1 MTLIPQHSLSSQIA
15 DRLKTLIVQNTWS
28 EWLPGERSLS
38 QTLQVSHTTLR
49 IALNQLKHEGVI
61 EARHGIGN
69 RIVAPPAHVAVA
81 AAPGTGVVDA
91 AAIGSLA
98 AASRARPLLS
108 VGLIM
113 PNVVST
119 LRPFSLWIDTF
130 RDVLFE
136 SGWRLKL
143 YEGAHYYRA
152 NPASTLEKL
161 VRQNTHTCWVLVLSS
176 AAMQRWF
183 ETRGIPCVL
192 AGTCHE
198 GIDLPSVDFDH
209 RAISRHAAGVLLRA
223 GHRHLVLL
231 NPQSR
236 LAGDQQTEMGFF
248 EGIRQSPHAET
259 ATASVV
265 YHDIDA
271 ASMEKCLVRI
281 FHAQPPHRPTAL
293 IITNPYAYLATFTF
307 LTERGL
313 RVPDDVSLIS
323 REDDP
328 FFAYLKPAPSRYLN
342 QPEVFARKLA
352 TQVLDIPTRR
362 RVGKRH
368 LYLIPK
374 YYAGR
379 SVAAPPQTRTVS

>member
-1 MTLIPQHSLSSQIA
+1 MTLIPQHSLSSQTA
-15 DRLKTLIVQNTWS
+15 DRLKALIAQNTWP
-28 EWLPGERSLS
+28 EWLPGERSLCQS
-38 QTLQVSHTTLR
+38 LQISHTTLR
-49 IALNQLKHEGVI
+49 TALSQLKHEGII
-61 EARHGIGN
+61 EARHGVGN
-69 RIVAPPAHVAVA
+69 RIVAFPALAPA
-81 AAPGTGVVDA
+81 AATV
-91 AAIGSLA
+91 
-98 AASRARPLLS
+98 ASPSSPAPPLPSPS
-108 VGLIM
+108 VGLVT
-113 PNVVST
+113 PNAVGE

-136 SGWRLKL
+136 SGWRLRL
-143 YEGAHYYRA
+143 YEGAHYYRT
-152 NPASTLEKL
+152 NPAPVLEKL
-161 VRQNTHTCWVLVLSS
+161 VRQNAHTCWVLVLSS
-176 AAMQRWF
+176 SAMQRWF
-183 ETRGIPCVL
+183 ETRRIPCVL

-198 GIDLPSVDFDH
+198 GIDLPSVDLDH

-223 GHRHLVLL
+223 GHRHFVLL

-271 ASMEKCLVRI
+271 ASIEKCLVRI

-293 IITNPYAYLATFTF
+293 IITNPYAYLSTFTF

-328 FFAYLKPAPSRYLN
+328 FFSYLKPAPARYLN

-352 TQVLDIPTRR
+352 TQVLGIPTRR
-362 RVGKRH
+362 PVARRH
-368 LYLIPK
+368 LYLLPK

-379 SVAAPPQTRTVS
+379 SVAAPPATRTVTE